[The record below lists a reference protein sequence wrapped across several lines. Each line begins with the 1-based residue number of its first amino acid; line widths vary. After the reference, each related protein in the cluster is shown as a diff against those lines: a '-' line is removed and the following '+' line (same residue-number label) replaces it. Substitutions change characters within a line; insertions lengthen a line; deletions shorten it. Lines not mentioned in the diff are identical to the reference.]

1 MSNPYTDAAASR
13 DALMHAIVKAGQNS
27 GIIRK
32 DLESVS
38 ESQCLHILECL
49 TQHSDDLT
57 VAYLGGAQAER
68 ERQEQAAPSDDV
80 VAWMTEDGRTCNAK
94 SREGMHDITKASFCI
109 PLARHGA
116 QPAAGSREQIEAE
129 QRARM
134 AEKFAGR
141 NGPAT
146 ADFDLPAPNDE
157 MAQPA
162 ASAEPLAVLR
172 YERATPGREN
182 EMPRVLSCNR
192 LPDGEYRVYL
202 SPVAAQARPTEKCGV
217 LPPLPPYSD
226 ALLAKAPTAIE
237 KFVADHEPA
246 GDDDEPFRTQLEAA
260 LQQAFDLG
268 LAAQASGQAQDAVAH
283 QFSIEGVVHF
293 KRSDPAEQVCVCCP
307 QGGGHIFSRGVH
319 WDAWETGYPEHFGN
333 GANVLVM
340 RHATDLNAN
349 EGKRVRLTVE
359 VLDAARQESKGGEA

>member
-1 MSNPYTDAAASR
+1 MTTPTPESQSSLQAQASAPAVSPSTDSDWCPRQNAQHLLRNPQLAIETFGYEWAADVVR
-13 DALMHAIVKAGQNS
+13 GL
-27 GIIRK
+27 
-32 DLESVS
+32 LESSTPPAALDQQANAWQAVC
-38 ESQCLHILECL
+38 QALDECVPEWCEGSGVG
-49 TQHSDDLT
+49 QDMA
-57 VAYLGGAQAER
+57 VAAIRA
-68 ERQEQAAPSDDV
+68 
-80 VAWMTEDGRTCNAK
+80 M
-94 SREGMHDITKASFCI
+94 
-109 PLARHGA
+109 ARHGA
-116 QPAAGSREQIEAE
+116 QPAALVVTATPDPRGVHVAVHQGQHCVHAE
-129 QRARM
+129 VV
-134 AEKFAGR
+134 
-141 NGPAT
+141 
-146 ADFDLPAPNDE
+146 
-157 MAQPA
+157 AQPA

-359 VLDAARQESKGGEA
+359 VLDAARQENGNAA